1 MNISSS
7 GRQGWQGR
15 GESLSSAPR
24 PATPGEISY
33 QRPATPSDAGLQAL
47 PRHIVWPGH
56 TRPGLDICQDLDFKM
71 IF

>member
-47 PRHIVWPGH
+47 PRHIRSGPDIPGPAW
-56 TRPGLDICQDLDFKM
+56 TFVKIWILK
-71 IF
+71 